1 LPKKVGIV
9 REGDMGKEK
18 SENINKFAQLKLF
31 LEDSK
36 EELKKV
42 VWPEKK
48 VVVNATWVVIG
59 ITVVVAA
66 VLGIIDL
73 LYTNLIKFI
82 VS

>member
-1 LPKKVGIV
+1 
-9 REGDMGKEK
+9 MGKNK
-18 SENINKFAQLKLF
+18 VENVNKIAALKLF
-31 LEDSK
+31 FDESK
-36 EELKKV
+36 DELKKV

-73 LYTNLIKFI
+73 LYTNLIKLL

>member
-1 LPKKVGIV
+1 
-9 REGDMGKEK
+9 MSKEK
-18 SENINKFAQLKLF
+18 VETVSKISQLKLF
-31 LEDSK
+31 FEDSK

-48 VVVNATWVVIG
+48 IVVNATWVVIG

-73 LYTNLIKFI
+73 LYTNLIKLL

>member
-1 LPKKVGIV
+1 
-9 REGDMGKEK
+9 MGKEK
-18 SENINKFAQLKLF
+18 SENINKFAQLKLY

>member
-1 LPKKVGIV
+1 MAKDKA
-9 REGDMGKEK
+9 
-18 SENINKFAQLKLF
+18 ENINKIAALKSF
-31 LEDSK
+31 FEDSK

-73 LYTNLIKFI
+73 LYTNLIKLL